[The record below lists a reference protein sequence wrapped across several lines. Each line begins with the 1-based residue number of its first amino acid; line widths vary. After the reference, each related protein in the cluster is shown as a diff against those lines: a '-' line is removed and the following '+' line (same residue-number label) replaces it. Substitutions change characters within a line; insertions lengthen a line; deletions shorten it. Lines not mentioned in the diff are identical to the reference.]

1 MNKLTKIGASALCGT
16 LASVAAAHAGE
27 MSVAGGATVT
37 WSQNESELTGN
48 PIGFNSGLTFTGT
61 GELDNGTTFTLTL
74 TNADKSAYSAGS
86 IALVTPG
93 LGTFTIDQ
101 GAGGSGID
109 RYDDMMPTAWE
120 ETTGTGTGTGLQTV
134 GGVSGSANIDWNLP
148 ADMLPDGLGVALAY
162 TPRASGLGGNDKAS
176 TGSAN
181 ESLGAGWDI
190 ALESTG
196 LADGLKVFAG
206 HSEIEG
212 LGAGMLDATGDVIG
226 ATYAIGS
233 VTVGYQ
239 WSKDNKNGTSSSTSF
254 YENEA
259 FGISFAVNDDL
270 SISYGNHEST
280 RSVPTTTADVELTAE
295 SLQVAYSMGG
305 MSIKLAETSVDNG
318 NYTSGTTKDIDGT
331 TLALTL
337 AF

>member
-1 MNKLTKIGASALCGT
+1 
-16 LASVAAAHAGE
+16 
-27 MSVAGGATVT
+27 MSVAGGATIT
-37 WSQNESELTGN
+37 WAQNESEATGN
-48 PIGFNSGLTFTGT
+48 PIGMNSGLTFTGT

-86 IALVTPG
+86 VAIVTPS

-134 GGVSGSANIDWNLP
+134 GGVSGSANIDWALP

-162 TPRASGLGGNDKAS
+162 TPRASGLGANDKAS
-176 TGSAN
+176 TGSAS
-181 ESLGAGWDI
+181 EALGAGWDI
-190 ALESTG
+190 ALEHTG

-206 HSEIEG
+206 TSEIEG
-212 LGAGMLDATGDVIG
+212 NGTAIPDVTGNVIG
-226 ATYAIGS
+226 ATYAVGM

-239 WSKDNKNGTSSSTSF
+239 WSKDNKNGTAATTSF

-259 FGISFAVNDDL
+259 FGVSFAVNDDL
-270 SISYGNHEST
+270 SLSWGQHKSS
-280 RSVPTTTADVELTAE
+280 RSVNTTTADVDLTAE

-305 MSIKLAETSVDNG
+305 MSIKFAETSVDNA

-331 TLALTL
+331 TIALSL